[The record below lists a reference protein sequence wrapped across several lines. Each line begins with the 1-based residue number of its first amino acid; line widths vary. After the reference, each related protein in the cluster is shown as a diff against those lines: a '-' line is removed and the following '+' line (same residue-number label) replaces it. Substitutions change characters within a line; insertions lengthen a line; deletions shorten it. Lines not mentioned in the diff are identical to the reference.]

1 MALQR
6 ARNYYEPDTMSGNKS
21 TPDLQS
27 NNPQIRNM
35 FREYHTQTQIKPQE
49 NHHFHPISLKYIHI
63 NCLNEITTGLTFG
76 NELNVFFGKN
86 QFKLTKRLKSTQV
99 HNSDTPSPLSHRFGG
114 GVGSKSL
121 NIYRN
126 TRGCIRCASSWLMIF
141 SPADIE

>member
-49 NHHFHPISLKYIHI
+49 NHHFHP
-63 NCLNEITTGLTFG
+63 LNEITTGLTFG
-76 NELNVFFGKN
+76 NEQNVFFLEKI
-86 QFKLTKRLKSTQV
+86 
-99 HNSDTPSPLSHRFGG
+99 
-114 GVGSKSL
+114 SL
-121 NIYRN
+121 N
-126 TRGCIRCASSWLMIF
+126 
-141 SPADIE
+141 